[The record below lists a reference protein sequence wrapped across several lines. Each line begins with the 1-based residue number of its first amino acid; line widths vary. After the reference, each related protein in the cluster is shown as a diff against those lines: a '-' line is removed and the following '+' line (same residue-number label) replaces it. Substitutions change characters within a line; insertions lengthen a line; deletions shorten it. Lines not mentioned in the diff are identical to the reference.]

1 MTRLLTIRPSIRPSI
16 ARSPH
21 QSIRASLCRIA
32 TLCPLLLLP
41 LSLLPGLACATT
53 LMRMSVAAM
62 SQAAK
67 AVARVHCL
75 SNSTLWDSG
84 EIWTLTVFEV
94 QQVWRGVLPAEI
106 TVRLPGGRVSNIT
119 STISGVPRFR
129 PGEEAVLFLES
140 SPRGGFSVVAWQ
152 QGTFR
157 IHRLARSA
165 EEIVTQDIAYYPVFD
180 RRSGQWQPAGI
191 AEMSL
196 SRFRSAFE
204 IGVSAAHGEAAQ

>member
-1 MTRLLTIRPSIRPSI
+1 MTRLSPIRPSL

-32 TLCPLLLLP
+32 TLCPLLLLAF
-41 LSLLPGLACATT
+41 SLLPALAYATT

-62 SQAAK
+62 SQAAR
-67 AVARVHCL
+67 AVARVRCL
-75 SNSTLWDSG
+75 SNSTAWDSG
-84 EIWTLTVFEV
+84 EIWTLTAFEV
-94 QQVWRGVLPAEI
+94 QQVWRGALPAQI

-129 PGEEAVLFLES
+129 PGEEAVVFLEP

-157 IHRLARSA
+157 IHRNARA
-165 EEIVTQDIAYYPVFD
+165 GEEIVTQDTAYYPVFD
-180 RRSGQWQPAGI
+180 PRTRRLQPAGI

-196 SRFRSAFE
+196 SRFRSAVE
-204 IGVSAAHGEAAQ
+204 QGSSDSYGEAAQ